1 MKVKVLTQFH
11 DKDNYAHIYEVGEII
26 EFDDTRANSLISRKL
41 VKSVESAE
49 QKETKS
55 EAEVATSQGVA
66 PKPKDDVK
74 DVPTDTPNAN
84 EAEVADNADNAEKAE
99 DVDNAEKA
107 DNADNAELA
116 ISSTNPF
123 YVIMYEYNGGD
134 SRVCADITTYM
145 NGYNDPRRAA
155 MFTTSTFPDGNGY
168 FGLRTGIAIP
178 DGEP

>member
-66 PKPKDDVK
+66 PKPKDEVK

-107 DNADNAELA
+107 DNADNADNTDNEEKA
-116 ISSTNPF
+116 KDAT
-123 YVIMYEYNGGD
+123 EEK
-134 SRVCADITTYM
+134 ADEADKVEDATKEKADAPKRGRKAKT
-145 NGYNDPRRAA
+145 A
-155 MFTTSTFPDGNGY
+155 
-168 FGLRTGIAIP
+168 
-178 DGEP
+178 

>member
-84 EAEVADNADNAEKAE
+84 EAEVADNADNAEKAKVLSPYFK
-99 DVDNAEKA
+99 DIAGVYKQKKTKA
-107 DNADNAELA
+107 APDIREHLNEISAEL
-116 ISSTNPF
+116 SSK
-123 YVIMYEYNGGD
+123 
-134 SRVCADITTYM
+134 
-145 NGYNDPRRAA
+145 
-155 MFTTSTFPDGNGY
+155 
-168 FGLRTGIAIP
+168 
-178 DGEP
+178 